1 MLLLSH
7 EQSWPL
13 ILNADHSFKRN
24 ACFTKF
30 FDIIITLLFKTM
42 EIKHGICINIIF
54 KNLPQKV
61 PNVKKSMCCIKPRM
75 SFFNQCKRTYIVIK
89 FSSTCIC
96 EQDMLA
102 FRTEIW
108 CLSVLHVLYLSEV
121 SSDLAYISLC
131 STCLYLNCIRQKTT
145 TLNNLNSY
153 LFYAWTQSFVRSI
166 Q

>member
-1 MLLLSH
+1 MKLWCTDSKY
-7 EQSWPL
+7 SIFCKNTVL
-13 ILNADHSFKRN
+13 ILLFYIKLIMLIASSYQYIIIADHSFKRN

-54 KNLPQKV
+54 KNLPKKV

-102 FRTEIW
+102 FRTEI
-108 CLSVLHVLYLSEV
+108 
-121 SSDLAYISLC
+121 
-131 STCLYLNCIRQKTT
+131 
-145 TLNNLNSY
+145 
-153 LFYAWTQSFVRSI
+153 
-166 Q
+166 